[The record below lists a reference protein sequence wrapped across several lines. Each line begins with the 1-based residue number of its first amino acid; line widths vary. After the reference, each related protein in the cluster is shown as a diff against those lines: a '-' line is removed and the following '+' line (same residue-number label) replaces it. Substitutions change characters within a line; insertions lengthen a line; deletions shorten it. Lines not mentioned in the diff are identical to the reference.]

1 VGLLGGGY
9 VLWAFIAQLWTKNRI
24 TQTEKFE
31 KTRTRESKTVGRL
44 KRLNNN
50 IEFYSYTN
58 VDLKTFEMNLV
69 LVLAVLSQSILGH
82 RQVITFYLILE
93 VFSIYLHN
101 ILLRKDLF
109 YSGKGWRLIFTRK
122 LFQIL
127 TLSHSLAIW
136 RSISVQNWPIDVNG
150 RIQSVLTS

>member
-1 VGLLGGGY
+1 VGGTVGRGVRFVGIHCAALNEEPNY
-9 VLWAFIAQLWTKNRI
+9 SNRKI
-24 TQTEKFE
+24 WK
-31 KTRTRESKTVGRL
+31 KTRTRESKTVGKL

-50 IEFYSYTN
+50 IEFYPYTN
-58 VDLKTFEMNLV
+58 VDLKTFAMNLV

-93 VFSIYLHN
+93 VFSIYLLN
-101 ILLRKDLF
+101 ILLREDLF
-109 YSGKGWRLIFTRK
+109 YSGKGRRLIFI
-122 LFQIL
+122 FQIL

>member
-93 VFSIYLHN
+93 VFSIYLLN
-101 ILLRKDLF
+101 ILLREDLF
-109 YSGKGWRLIFTRK
+109 YSGKGRRLIFI
-122 LFQIL
+122 FQIL